1 MDAYRFFLARLRVDS
16 LLNKKTA
23 KKAMSTLE
31 KLSKGSVA
39 LGDAYDDTTKW
50 IDG

>member
-1 MDAYRFFLARLRVDS
+1 MEAYRFFLARLHVDW

-23 KKAMSTLE
+23 KKAMSTFE

-39 LGDAYDDTTKW
+39 LEDAYGDTTKR